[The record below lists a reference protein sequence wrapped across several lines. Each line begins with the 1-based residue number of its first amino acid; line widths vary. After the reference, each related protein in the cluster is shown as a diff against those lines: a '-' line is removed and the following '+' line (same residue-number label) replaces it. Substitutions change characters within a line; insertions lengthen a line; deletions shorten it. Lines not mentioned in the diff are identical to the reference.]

1 MTEALEYVTLAV
13 LAVSGVL
20 AMIRIGR
27 GGSLADK
34 VLGADTLIL
43 VIASTVAAGAGITD
57 DATFLDVLVVVTLLG
72 FAGTITVARYVERRG
87 ARA

>member
-1 MTEALEYVTLAV
+1 MTEALEYVTLTL
-13 LAVSGVL
+13 LAISGVL
-20 AMIRIGR
+20 AMARVGR
-27 GGSLADK
+27 GGSLPDK

-43 VIASTVAAGAGITD
+43 VLAGGIAAGAGVRED
-57 DATFLDVLVVVTLLG
+57 PSFLDALVVVTLLG